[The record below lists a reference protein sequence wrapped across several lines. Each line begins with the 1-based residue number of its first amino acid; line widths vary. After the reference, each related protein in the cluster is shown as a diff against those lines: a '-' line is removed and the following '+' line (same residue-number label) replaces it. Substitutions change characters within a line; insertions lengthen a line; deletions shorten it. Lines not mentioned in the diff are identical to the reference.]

1 MKSVSIIALAAVT
14 SAHTIFVSLDA
25 DGTNHGV
32 SYGIRTPSYDGP
44 QTDVTS
50 QYVACNGGDN
60 PTTPSD
66 KIIPV
71 TAGTNVTAIWR
82 HTLTSGADDVMD
94 ASHVGPTMAYLKKV
108 GDATSDSGVGG
119 GWFKIQEEGY
129 NNGVWATSK
138 VIQNGGK
145 HSIHIPDCIEPG
157 QYLLRAEMIALHSA
171 SSYPG
176 AQLYM

>member
-1 MKSVSIIALAAVT
+1 MKSVSILAVAGLA
-14 SAHTIFVSLDA
+14 SAHTIMVSLDA
-25 DGTNHGV
+25 DGVNRGV

-50 QYVACNGGDN
+50 QYLACNGDPN
-60 PTTPSD
+60 PTMSSD

-71 TAGTNVTAIWR
+71 TAGTNVTANWR
-82 HTLTSGADDVMD
+82 HTLQSGPDDVMD
-94 ASHVGPTMAYLKKV
+94 ASHVGPTLAYLKKV
-108 GDATSDSGVGG
+108 DDATKDPGTGG

-145 HSIHIPDCIEPG
+145 QSIHIPDCIKPG
-157 QYLLRAEMIALHSA
+157 QYLLRTEMIALHSA